1 MSESEIRNVYF
12 MGICGTGMGSLAG
25 LVQAQGYNVTGSD
38 EHVYPPMSTRLADW
52 GIPVLEGYKA
62 EHLNSKPDLV
72 VVGNVIRKT
81 NPEAVAMREMGLN
94 HISMPEA
101 IARFGIGD
109 KHSIVVAGTHGK
121 TTTSSLIAHLLMDA
135 KLDPS
140 YLVGGALVGYRE
152 SFRTGEG
159 DFFAIEGDEY
169 DTAYFD
175 KGPKFRHY
183 KPKTAIVSSLEF
195 DHADIFDSVEDV
207 EAAFE
212 KLIAIVP
219 EDGHLIAWAGAT
231 RAVRLIKE
239 SGKASK
245 VTLFDTE
252 EGEGVRL
259 WMKRYETTPDGLVFE
274 AVRDGV
280 SLGEMTVPMWGEFS
294 ARNVLAAIAATESAD
309 LSPDALRKG
318 LASFQ
323 GVKRRMEVIANTDD
337 FTVVD
342 DFGHHPTA
350 VTLTLAAAR
359 KRWPGRR
366 ITAVFEPR
374 SATSRRNIFQD
385 AFIEAFS
392 GADHVVIGTHARL
405 AEIEESKRFSP
416 DKVAT
421 TLRDRGLDASA
432 PGDVDG
438 ILDYFSKAYRKGD
451 VVIIFSNGDFGGL
464 HSKLVQK
471 LGEVS

>member
-25 LVQAQGYNVTGSD
+25 LVQAQGYHVTGSD

-62 EHLNSKPDLV
+62 EHLDSKPDLV

-81 NPEAVAMREMGLN
+81 NPEAVAMREMGLA

-135 KLDPS
+135 QLDPS

-152 SFRTGEG
+152 SFRSGDG

-212 KLIAIVP
+212 KLISIVP

-231 RAVRLIKE
+231 RAVRLIQE

-252 EGEGVRL
+252 EREGARL

-309 LSPDALRKG
+309 LSPEALRKG
-318 LASFQ
+318 LASFK

-405 AEIEESKRFSP
+405 EEIEESKRFSP
-416 DKVAT
+416 ELVAS
-421 TLRDRGLDASA
+421 TLRERGIEAQA

-438 ILDYFSKAYRKGD
+438 ILSYFSTAYRKGD

-464 HSKLVQK
+464 HGKLVQA
-471 LGEVS
+471 LGEAS